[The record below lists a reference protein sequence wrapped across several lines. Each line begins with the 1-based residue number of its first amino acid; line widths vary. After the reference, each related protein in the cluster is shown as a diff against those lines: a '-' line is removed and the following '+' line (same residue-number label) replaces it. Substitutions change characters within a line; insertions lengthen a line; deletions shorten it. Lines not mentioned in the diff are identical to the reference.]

1 MDRFLRDMSAL
12 LQGYPDNATIKQKA
26 IRRIVGE
33 AIERECD
40 DEEFEELMNVL
51 NLDKNAKKFNVDL
64 IRASIA
70 ETLSHEEEETEDS
83 EPNYD
88 IGGDDDNDDNDNE
101 ENGDGDDFLDHV
113 QNQPGSDEQ
122 YTILDEGDDGD
133 YGDGFLQTVENAHH
147 LNQDSDRQRKLNELE
162 ESMDYTGEEG
172 TEEEE
177 APSSIA
183 TYRSKNLSDS
193 KNIQDETG
201 VTNGAGEV
209 GDEYTI
215 DLGPLSEEDVITSP
229 EVHGYAD
236 QVHTLEQSLEETST
250 ELEELKIAHRRLL
263 EAYR

>member
-1 MDRFLRDMSAL
+1 MSEL
-12 LQGYPDNATIKQKA
+12 LKSHENSATLKQKA
-26 IRRIVGE
+26 VRRMVGE

-51 NLDKNAKKFNVDL
+51 GLDKNAKKFKVSL
-64 IRASIA
+64 IRECITEAQA
-70 ETLSHEEEETEDS
+70 REEEDTEDS

-88 IGGDDDNDDNDNE
+88 IGGEGEEEDGEIGDDAE
-101 ENGDGDDFLDHV
+101 DDFLDHV

-133 YGDGFLQTVENAHH
+133 DSGGDGFLEVVNQNSTNHH
-147 LNQDSDRQRKLNELE
+147 LSEDLERQRKLNELE
-162 ESMDYTGEEG
+162 ESLDYVGEEEEEG
-172 TEEEE
+172 TEEDNL
-177 APSSIA
+177 SSMA

-193 KNIQDETG
+193 KNEQDDTG
-201 VTNGAGEV
+201 LTNGGAT

-236 QVHTLEQSLEETST
+236 QVNTLEQSLEETST
-250 ELEELKIAHRRLL
+250 ELEQLKLAHRRLL